1 MINYSGLTI
10 GMLSVGSVE
19 QNPFN
24 MERKNWLKK
33 HGTGERMMTYDEAY
47 ERLDAMVE
55 RGEITEEEARE
66 ELFFF
71 EAEDV

>member
-1 MINYSGLTI
+1 
-10 GMLSVGSVE
+10 
-19 QNPFN
+19 
-24 MERKNWLKK
+24 
-33 HGTGERMMTYDEAY
+33 MTYDEAY

-71 EAEDV
+71 EAEDG